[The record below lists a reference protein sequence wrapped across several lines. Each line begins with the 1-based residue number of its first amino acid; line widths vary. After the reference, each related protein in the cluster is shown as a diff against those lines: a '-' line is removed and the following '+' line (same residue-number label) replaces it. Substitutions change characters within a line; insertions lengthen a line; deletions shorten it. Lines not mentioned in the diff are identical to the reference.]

1 MLQIADSSILL
12 QIDIGVVNLYFK
24 GTARSFQKNWWHF
37 KREWITKICYDV
49 FISNQ
54 IFTMFRVTT
63 GCPTKSYSSRHPSQP
78 DLDEPVSGN
87 YFFGR
92 FLLRLSRIKRFQV
105 MPRGK
110 FGSAGCS
117 TQFRLGFL
125 GFSSILKVTF
135 LDTQYKHHWNLEF
148 RIWTQERHSHE
159 RKFAA
164 EPGQHV
170 HQ

>member
-1 MLQIADSSILL
+1 MKLLKMSCLCQNAPDSRLIDLVA
-12 QIDIGVVNLYFK
+12 IDIGVVKLYFK

-135 LDTQYKHHWNLEF
+135 L
-148 RIWTQERHSHE
+148 WT
-159 RKFAA
+159 
-164 EPGQHV
+164 PYILGQKRYMSAFLGS
-170 HQ
+170 

>member
-1 MLQIADSSILL
+1 MMFSFPTRHLQC
-12 QIDIGVVNLYFK
+12 
-24 GTARSFQKNWWHF
+24 W
-37 KREWITKICYDV
+37 
-49 FISNQ
+49 
-54 IFTMFRVTT
+54 VTT
-63 GCPTKSYSSRHPSQP
+63 GCPKKSYIQKLLDPECTRSITSSRHPSQP

-125 GFSSILKVTF
+125 GFSSILKVAFF
-135 LDTQYKHHWNLEF
+135 LTPCMIVTLCSLQTIVHHNCTATTQ
-148 RIWTQERHSHE
+148 
-159 RKFAA
+159 
-164 EPGQHV
+164 
-170 HQ
+170 

>member
-1 MLQIADSSILL
+1 MFSFPTRHLQC
-12 QIDIGVVNLYFK
+12 
-24 GTARSFQKNWWHF
+24 W
-37 KREWITKICYDV
+37 
-49 FISNQ
+49 
-54 IFTMFRVTT
+54 VTT
-63 GCPTKSYSSRHPSQP
+63 GCPKKSYIQKLLDPECTRSITSSRHPSQP

-125 GFSSILKVTF
+125 NFSSSHF
-135 LDTQYKHHWNLEF
+135 FGDTLYIGSEK
-148 RIWTQERHSHE
+148 I
-159 RKFAA
+159 
-164 EPGQHV
+164 HV
-170 HQ
+170 YFSWKLGRSDGSLQKTVCVAGLVVFHRFSIAML